1 MLALLGITRQITK
14 GDILRY
20 VLLPQVFP
28 RVRDL
33 YKSGFSNLAYLIA
46 QVYRGVRILPENH
59 RVFSPQ
65 MRSHLTIRHVMAAAA
80 AELPSRSTSR
90 GKARSLILTT
100 SLRVPSSFPSKA
112 RLTSTAP

>member
-46 QVYRGVRILPENH
+46 QVYRGVRILQATDAGELLPRIAASADFFEC
-59 RVFSPQ
+59 RFCPWAARCWS
-65 MRSHLTIRHVMAAAA
+65 LTH
-80 AELPSRSTSR
+80 
-90 GKARSLILTT
+90 
-100 SLRVPSSFPSKA
+100 
-112 RLTSTAP
+112 